1 LITVSDYA
9 SAVKVLRVL
18 LSIIGGHLSKDVNLV
33 YKVIRI
39 GKAHLESAKYDSKVE
54 NSWLNIISQN
64 IFPAVSLTYSNPG
77 LTCELWS
84 FLKIFPYTTRYGLY
98 GEWKNILYK
107 KIPEMST
114 ALIGCEKDT
123 KYIMA

>member
-1 LITVSDYA
+1 MISVTDY
-9 SAVKVLRVL
+9 SNAVKILRVI
-18 LSIIGGHLSKDVNLV
+18 LSIIGGHLSKDINLV

-39 GKAHLESAKYDSKVE
+39 GKAHIESSEFDSKVM
-54 NSWLNIISQN
+54 NNWISIISQN
-64 IFPAVSLTYSNPG
+64 VFPAVSLTYSNPG

-84 FLKIFPYTTRYGLY
+84 FLKMFPYTTRYGLY
-98 GEWKNILYK
+98 GEWKSSLYR

>member
-1 LITVSDYA
+1 MT
-9 SAVKVLRVL
+9 
-18 LSIIGGHLSKDVNLV
+18 
-33 YKVIRI
+33 
-39 GKAHLESAKYDSKVE
+39 
-54 NSWLNIISQN
+54 SWLNIISQH

-84 FLKIFPYTTRYGLY
+84 FLKAFPYTTRYGLY
-98 GEWKNILYK
+98 GEWKSILYG
-107 KIPEMST
+107 KIPEMSA